1 MSHLTFVGM
10 KKILLLVLFSLMLTG
25 IVNAQK
31 FYTRLGI
38 GLSGGTSSS
47 LDMLYNYTDD
57 GSTKSIHVVPVDL
70 GSGFT
75 GSVAF
80 GYMVKKYLGF
90 ELAVSQ
96 FIGFPNL
103 GDSIMK
109 FPGGTDVT
117 ARITGNMLSITP
129 SILIT
134 AGLEKVNPYARFG
147 MVIGVLPNLY
157 GRFEATQATNPP
169 TDIVMIKKHYG
180 GVALGYAAA
189 LGVDFNVSKL
199 ISFYAEATFQGITWS
214 PFYSEIIKYTIGG
227 VDHLGDLTTFQKET
241 EYYSKL
247 ILNDYVSPDVPKKE
261 LRKTY
266 PFDNAGVTLG
276 VRFKF

>member
-1 MSHLTFVGM
+1 M
-10 KKILLLVLFSLMLTG
+10 KKIFFLVLLGTMLAG
-25 IVNAQK
+25 VVNAQK

-38 GLSGGTSSS
+38 GLSGGTTSN
-47 LDMLYNYTDD
+47 LDMLYKYTTD
-57 GSTKSIHVVPVDL
+57 GNKETIEVVPVDL

-75 GSVAF
+75 GTVGF

-90 ELAVSQ
+90 ELSVSE

-109 FPGGTDVT
+109 FPGGYNVT
-117 ARITGNMLSITP
+117 ARLTGNMLNITP
-129 SILIT
+129 AIVIT

-147 MVIGVLPNLY
+147 LVIGVLPNMY
-157 GRFEATQATNPP
+157 GRIEATQATNPP
-169 TDIVMIKKHYG
+169 NDIVMIKKFYG
-180 GVALGYAAA
+180 GVALGYNAA
-189 LGVDFNVSKL
+189 LGVDFNISKVVSL
-199 ISFYAEATFQGITWS
+199 YAEAAFQGITWS
-214 PFYSEIIKYTIGG
+214 PFYADITKYTVNGN
-227 VDHLGDLTTFQKET
+227 DHLADLTTFQKQT

-247 ILNDYVSPDVPKKE
+247 QLNAYVSPDVPKKE

-266 PFDNAGVTLG
+266 SFDNAGITLG

>member
-1 MSHLTFVGM
+1 LSNQTFTGM
-10 KKILLLVLFSLMLTG
+10 KKILLLALFALMLSG

-31 FYTRLGI
+31 FYTRIGI
-38 GLSGGTSSS
+38 GLSGGTSSN

-57 GSTKSIHVVPVDL
+57 GSQQSVQVVPVEL

-109 FPGGTDVT
+109 FPGGTDIT
-117 ARITGNMLSITP
+117 ARIAGNMLSITP
-129 SILIT
+129 SVLIT
-134 AGLEKVNPYARFG
+134 AGLDKVNPYARFG
-147 MVIGVLPNLY
+147 MVIGVLPTIF
-157 GRFEATQATNPP
+157 GKVEATQATNPP
-169 TDIVMIKKHYG
+169 TDIVMIKKYYG
-180 GVALGYAAA
+180 GVALGYTAA

-199 ISFYAEATFQGITWS
+199 VSFYAEAVFQGVTWS
-214 PFYSEIIKYTIGG
+214 PFYSEITKYTIGG

-247 ILNDYVSPDVPKKE
+247 ILNDYVSPDAPKKE

-266 PFDNAGVTLG
+266 PFDNAGVTFG

>member
-1 MSHLTFVGM
+1 MSHLTFIGM
-10 KKILLLVLFSLMLTG
+10 KKILLLALFSLMLTG

-57 GSTKSIHVVPVDL
+57 GSTKSIQVVPVDL

-109 FPGGTDVT
+109 FSGGTDVT
-117 ARITGNMLSITP
+117 ARITGNMLCITP

-157 GRFEATQATNPP
+157 GRIEATQATNPP
-169 TDIVMIKKHYG
+169 TDIVRIKKYYG

-214 PFYSEIIKYTIGG
+214 PFYSEITKYTIGG

-261 LRKTY
+261 LRETY